1 MMGLMICPTFCSLVY
16 LWIACQTSVFADWD
30 PVSSVRLATGQG
42 YLAGMYITIAV
53 MTTNAVLRL
62 LGLRL
67 VFVSV
72 FMSGVF
78 AMWLVQYVV
87 HQQNA
92 VVAVLNS
99 YLHMVATAFNV
110 KHENWQIPDVSAWDF
125 LWRVVDF
132 SNILLKCLLWAIKFD
147 PFSSPL
153 SSNVCFV
160 FGTVLCASY
169 LAELRQERRR
179 PHALTTHKE

>member
-1 MMGLMICPTFCSLVY
+1 MMALMICPTFCTLVY
-16 LWIACQTSVFADWD
+16 LWIACQTSVFADSD

-42 YLAGMYITIAV
+42 YIAGLYITIAV

-78 AMWLVQYVV
+78 AIWLVQYVV

-92 VVAVLNS
+92 VVEVLNS
-99 YLHMVATAFNV
+99 YLHMVANAFDV
-110 KHENWQIPDVSAWDF
+110 KHENWQIPDVSAWSL
-125 LWRVVDF
+125 LWRVMDF
-132 SNILLKCLLWAIKFD
+132 SDILLKCLLWAIKFT

-153 SSNVCFV
+153 PSNVCFV
-160 FGTVLCASY
+160 FGTVLDASY
-169 LAELRQERRR
+169 LAELYQERRR
-179 PHALTTHKE
+179 PHAFTTHKE